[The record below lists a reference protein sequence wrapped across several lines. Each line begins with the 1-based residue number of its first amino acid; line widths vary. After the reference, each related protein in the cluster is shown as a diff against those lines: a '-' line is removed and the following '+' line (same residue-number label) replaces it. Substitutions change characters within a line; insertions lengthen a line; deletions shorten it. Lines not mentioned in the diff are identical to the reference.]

1 MPPNLATPRPSPG
14 EIKLGLMLM
23 LRVIVLLCV
32 RLGVLVTT
40 GSTAGQKD
48 ASKQHYSHRNC
59 NPDRL
64 IFCSHLSLYSVL
76 CLFCETVCSGAT
88 RSSRFPH
95 SLR

>member
-1 MPPNLATPRPSPG
+1 
-14 EIKLGLMLM
+14 
-23 LRVIVLLCV
+23 
-32 RLGVLVTT
+32 
-40 GSTAGQKD
+40 
-48 ASKQHYSHRNC
+48 
-59 NPDRL
+59 L